1 MFERADVVFTGGHS
15 LYESKKKQHDNIHPF
30 PSSIDKKHFAK
41 ARDSRMEP
49 WDQAQITGTK
59 IGFYGVIDERFD
71 IGLIEEIAIARPD
84 WKIML
89 IGPVVK
95 IDPATLP
102 RQANIHYLGS
112 KSYDE
117 LPLYLSGWD
126 VALVP
131 FLLNDSTKFISPTKT
146 PEYLSGGKPVV
157 SSAIRDVINPYG
169 KQNLVSI
176 ANNTAEFI
184 AAIEHYLNFPERAE
198 WLNRVDKFLLT
209 NSWDYTCSD
218 MAELMS
224 NAFADRKVVR
234 MPMNS
239 LSAIGG

>member
-1 MFERADVVFTGGHS
+1 MTHNKIKNTLVFVVLVMIIFFNS
-15 LYESKKKQHDNIHPF
+15 SKI
-30 PSSIDKKHFAK
+30 
-41 ARDSRMEP
+41 
-49 WDQAQITGTK
+49 QAQITGQK

-71 IGLIEEIAIARPD
+71 IDLIGEMAAARPE
-84 WKIML
+84 WNIML

-102 RQANIHYLGS
+102 RHANIHYLGP
-112 KSYDE
+112 KSYEE
-117 LPLYLSGWD
+117 LPRYLSGWD

-146 PEYLSGGKPVV
+146 PEYLAAGKPVV
-157 SSAIRDVINPYG
+157 SSAIKDVINPYG

-184 AAIEHYLNFPERAE
+184 GAIEAYLNFTDKTE
-198 WLNRVDKFLLT
+198 WLSKVDKFLLT

-224 NAFADRKVVR
+224 IAFADRKVLK
-234 MPMNS
+234 MPLNN